1 MLPRL
6 SLPRAALMASSFKSG
21 VGRLADRLLTGWSLV
36 RIRPGEPNKI
46 KWLGKT
52 VRHRWLARRAQGPHL
67 GPRSA
72 KLAEM
77 ASGEG
82 CEETAMVEQDQRD
95 AAAILSMIEGEFRRA
110 IEAEREF
117 LDWRRAS
124 DASFGEQLHRFAEYI
139 HASEPC
145 QELPEDKRDI
155 PGAHERTS
163 RAAVAN
169 PGGDVSETSRTRRV
183 SDACQ
188 AATRRPLNP
197 VSRHRWL

>member
-1 MLPRL
+1 
-6 SLPRAALMASSFKSG
+6 MASSFKSG

-46 KWLGKT
+46 KWLSKT

-124 DASFGEQLHRFAEYI
+124 RCSLRRATSSVRRI
-139 HASEPC
+139 HPCERAVC

-188 AATRRPLNP
+188 EQPRGGR
-197 VSRHRWL
+197 